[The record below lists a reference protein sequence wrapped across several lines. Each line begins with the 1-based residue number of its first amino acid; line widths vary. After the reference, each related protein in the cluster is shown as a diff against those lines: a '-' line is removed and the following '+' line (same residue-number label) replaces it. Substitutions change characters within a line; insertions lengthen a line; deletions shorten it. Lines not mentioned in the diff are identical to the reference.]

1 MSDRRLGRPR
11 DGRSDPYGGRSD
23 PFGGGFGGDLGG
35 FGGGG
40 GSNPFELMNSRMSQ
54 MDQMMS
60 QMCGGSMLGGRGSML
75 GGGLLGQMDQMMSAG
90 GGSGLGGGSCCS
102 SSYCCS
108 SSSAGGRTVQYSQS
122 SHGVRQPGQ
131 EWVSETQ
138 KNYRDSAGAEKIG
151 VSRTIGNR
159 GRSIVAERGAD
170 GTERR
175 TDNVRGY
182 EDGSAFDR
190 DWQGNAGAA
199 TIAQSRTAHRS
210 LAGPGGAAS
219 SAFYGRPAA
228 VGYRAEPPQRAPT
241 QTDADR
247 AAAREGRAHYERE
260 QRRMIDEAQRD
271 RQRQGQDQSQSG
283 VARVGYRHGGGG
295 ADDARLAQRY
305 AREEARRAG
314 MH

>member
-1 MSDRRLGRPR
+1 
-11 DGRSDPYGGRSD
+11 
-23 PFGGGFGGDLGG
+23 
-35 FGGGG
+35 
-40 GSNPFELMNSRMSQ
+40 MSQ
-54 MDQMMS
+54 MDQMMT
-60 QMCGGSMLGGRGSML
+60 QMCGGSMLGGRGGSMLGGSML

-138 KNYRDSAGAEKIG
+138 KNYHDSAGAEKIG

-219 SAFYGRPAA
+219 SVFYGRPAA

-271 RQRQGQDQSQSG
+271 RQRQGQGQSGG
-283 VARVGYRHGGGG
+283 VARVGYRHGGGGG